1 MSFSRTRQGKGG
13 PKELGSELLSRIV
26 HSRPSTEEPMFQR
39 HVSGEEAVS
48 LLDLRS
54 REQLDQA
61 VARGELKTAKTD
73 AQSDTFLLA
82 DVVLFKLAQALRGLG
97 VESEKAQRYA
107 EAVLGARLETH
118 QEKILDWVENEAQEL
133 FCLIVDSEL
142 ARIFLRNKE
151 DGKEVEVGAV
161 KPILFPTTK
170 CEINVFRV
178 IRPVVYRASQ
188 LLRTR

>member
-1 MSFSRTRQGKGG
+1 
-13 PKELGSELLSRIV
+13 
-26 HSRPSTEEPMFQR
+26 MFQQR
-39 HVSGEEAVS
+39 VSGDEAVA
-48 LLDLRS
+48 LLDLQGK
-54 REQLDQA
+54 EQLEQA
-61 VARGELKTAKTD
+61 VARGELKSANAD
-73 AQSDTFLLA
+73 PRSDDFLLA
-82 DVVLFKLAQALRGLG
+82 DVVLFKLAQTLRGLG

-118 QEKILDWVENEAQEL
+118 QGKILDWVENEAQEL
-133 FCLIVDSEL
+133 YCLIADSEL

-161 KPILFPTTK
+161 KPILFPTTR

-188 LLRTR
+188 LLKTR

>member
-1 MSFSRTRQGKGG
+1 
-13 PKELGSELLSRIV
+13 
-26 HSRPSTEEPMFQR
+26 MFQQY
-39 HVSGEEAVS
+39 VSAEETVG
-48 LLDLRS
+48 LLDLQS
-54 REQLDQA
+54 RKQLDRA
-61 VARGELKTAKTD
+61 VERGELKAAETD
-73 AQSDTFLLA
+73 PQGDTFLLA

-97 VESEKAQRYA
+97 VDSQKAQRYA

-118 QEKILDWVENEAQEL
+118 QEEILDWVENETQEL
-133 FCLIVDSEL
+133 FCLIADSEL

-161 KPILFPTTK
+161 KPILFPTTR

-188 LLRTR
+188 LLRNGK